1 MGCTLPTSVIPQIRY
16 FVIGVWLTWLFK
28 GPLLSHLLLISTITN
43 HTPAWG
49 SHYTMSSCEGC
60 QKPKHS
66 LFNYSSYSRLKP
78 TKPKPKPNCYWVT
91 SNILLFTNA
100 LSENIISRTPH
111 LPLAH
116 QRSDSKACPLVCH
129 AALAAWQT
137 HSLQP
142 GISLSVK
149 ITTGAWAFWR
159 IGLLFLCLPV
169 FLGFWFFLNVE
180 SYY

>member
-1 MGCTLPTSVIPQIRY
+1 MGCTLPTSVIPQIQY
-16 FVIGVWLTWLFK
+16 FVIRVWLTWLFK

-49 SHYTMSSCEGC
+49 SQHTLSSCEGC

-66 LFNYSSYSRLKP
+66 LFNYRSYSRLKP
-78 TKPKPKPNCYWVT
+78 TKTAAKTQTK
-91 SNILLFTNA
+91 LLLSDIKHFTVHQCT
-100 LSENIISRTPH
+100 ENTISRAPH

-116 QRSDSKACPLVCH
+116 QWSGSEACPLVCH

-149 ITTGAWAFWR
+149 ITQE
-159 IGLLFLCLPV
+159 
-169 FLGFWFFLNVE
+169 LGP
-180 SYY
+180 SGG